1 MTPVAL
7 TLTLTA
13 EPPNTDV
20 PDPLPLLPP
29 ELMDVALGVASAVDR
44 VTGSNELFKEVAEYG
59 TENVY
64 LADLDD
70 SEAEASALF
79 VSSSDQIVR
88 VVVEVEVT
96 VRTV

>member
-7 TLTLTA
+7 TLTLAA
-13 EPPNTDV
+13 ESPSTDV
-20 PDPLPLLPP
+20 TPEPDPLLSP

-59 TENVY
+59 GENVY

-70 SEAEASALF
+70 SEADASLLS
-79 VSSSDQIVR
+79 VS
-88 VVVEVEVT
+88 
-96 VRTV
+96 